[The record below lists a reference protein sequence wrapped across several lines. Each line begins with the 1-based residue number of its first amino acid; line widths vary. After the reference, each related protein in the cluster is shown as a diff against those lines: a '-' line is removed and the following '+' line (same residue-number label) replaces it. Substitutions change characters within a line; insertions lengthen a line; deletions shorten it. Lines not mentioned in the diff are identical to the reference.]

1 MKKQVI
7 IVAGGSG
14 LRMGNVI
21 TKQFIE
27 IAGKQILLRTL
38 ENFYSFDVEM
48 DIVLVLPKH
57 EIETWNLICKTFDC
71 KIKHRVV
78 EGGATR
84 FDSVKNGLNLAMDNA
99 VIAIHDGVRPFVS
112 HKTINNCFE
121 MAIQCGTAVPFV
133 DIVDSIRIKT
143 NNGNVA
149 FDRSQ
154 IKAVQTPQVFQ
165 SEVLL
170 KAYSQSYQNTFTDD
184 ASVVE
189 RLFPISLVEGNKE
202 NIKITTPFDLQV
214 AELILKNYEN
224 R

>member
-1 MKKQVI
+1 MKRQVI

-21 TKQFIE
+21 PKQFIE
-27 IAGKQILLRTL
+27 IAGKPILLRTL

>member
-21 TKQFIE
+21 PKQFIE
-27 IAGKQILLRTL
+27 IAGKPILLRTL

-48 DIVLVLPKH
+48 DIILVLPKH

-133 DIVDSIRIKT
+133 DIVDSIRIKR

>member
-21 TKQFIE
+21 PKQFIE
-27 IAGKQILLRTL
+27 IAGKPILLRTL

-48 DIVLVLPKH
+48 DIILVLPKH

>member
-21 TKQFIE
+21 PKQFIE
-27 IAGKQILLRTL
+27 IAGKPILLRTL